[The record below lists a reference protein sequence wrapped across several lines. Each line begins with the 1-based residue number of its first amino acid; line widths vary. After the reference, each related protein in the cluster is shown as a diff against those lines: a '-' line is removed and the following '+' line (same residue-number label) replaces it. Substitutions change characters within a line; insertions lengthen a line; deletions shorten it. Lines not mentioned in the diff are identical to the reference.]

1 MPQSTKPKHQN
12 KSQTKTIKLTW
23 PNEWSQQPGAV
34 GTMLSECENRKL
46 VDAMLNYQPY
56 QGTGVR
62 NQEIQKSGKV
72 RNVTNI
78 ESQKCWEKSKWL
90 KVKHWQKSECWENS
104 Q

>member
-12 KSQTKTIKLTW
+12 KSQTTTIKLTW
-23 PNEWSQQPGAV
+23 QNEWSQQPGAV

-62 NQEIQKSGKV
+62 NQGIQKSGKV

-78 ESQKCWEKSKWL
+78 ENQNVERSR
-90 KVKHWQKSECWENS
+90 NG
-104 Q
+104 